1 MNSFKKL
8 LAIAGLASLTML
20 MTQSFLKEE
29 FQNIFNGK
37 DFSGWYSFLDG
48 YGKNSD
54 PLKVFQVEP
63 GGIIHVSG
71 EKFGYLCT
79 EKIYE
84 NFHIKLEFRWGEE
97 KWAPRLAAVRDSGL
111 LYLIP
116 PDSADKVWP
125 CGIECQIQEGDTGDF
140 WLISNSTIV
149 VDGQRTLPGAFI
161 RSAKKKD
168 AERPHGEWN
177 TVEAIVKNGHCQ
189 HFVNGVMVIEGFDAS
204 IQKGKILIQSE
215 GAEVYYRNIQLK
227 RL

>member
-1 MNSFKKL
+1 MNSFRL

-20 MTQSFLKEE
+20 TTQSFLKEE
-29 FQNIFNGK
+29 FENIFNGK
-37 DFSGWYSFLDG
+37 DFKGWYSFVDG
-48 YGKNSD
+48 HGKNSD

-79 EKIYE
+79 EKVFE
-84 NFHIKLEFRWGEE
+84 NFHIKLEFRWGEK
-97 KWAPRLAAVRDSGL
+97 KWARRLTSLRDSGL

-116 PDSADKVWP
+116 ADSADKVWP
-125 CGIECQIQEGDTGDF
+125 CGIECQIQEGDTGDI

-161 RSAKKKD
+161 RSTKKKD
-168 AERPHGEWN
+168 AERPHGAWN

-215 GAEVYYRNIQLK
+215 GAEIYYRNIQLK